1 MDLDDDLR
9 NGTIPLGRSV
19 EEAWLQ
25 DRLPRFRIRAY
36 SAPIRLVA
44 GWTGSLFEAGLEWHS
59 EPLLE
64 IKIPVDI
71 VLVR

>member
-9 NGTIPLGRSV
+9 NGTLPLGRSV
-19 EEAWLQ
+19 KLGGSRE
-25 DRLPRFRIRAY
+25 RLPRFRIRAY

-59 EPLLE
+59 KPLLE